1 MVSLNVRIGTFNWVW
16 HEHCNAL
23 FNIRNLVS
31 SLILMFVR
39 ICLRDSILYTWFG
52 MKWKRLKKFWGWKTC
67 LVYAH
72 FFKHLNLSML
82 ISFML
87 PKKKKKKRVYLY
99 PIFPYSSKF
108 SFNWDV
114 NFPLFVFHP
123 FLGTMLL
130 SKFCSL

>member
-1 MVSLNVRIGTFNWVW
+1 MLILQFPIHSFFSWSDIAFDIKTAMVSLNVRIGTFNWVW

-39 ICLRDSILYTWFG
+39 ICLCDSILYTWFG

-67 LVYAH
+67 LVYAY

-87 PKKKKKKRVYLY
+87 TKKKKKKSVF
-99 PIFPYSSKF
+99 ISHIS
-108 SFNWDV
+108 
-114 NFPLFVFHP
+114 LFLKVF
-123 FLGTMLL
+123 L
-130 SKFCSL
+130 